1 MRCTERCACG
11 LPSTATTR
19 PQHGHSTAA
28 EVRDIFQSAVSSEGR
43 VKLGSLLADMGQR
56 AKFTD
61 AEFAVFEP
69 VRSKAPAGP
78 LSFE

>member
-1 MRCTERCACG
+1 M
-11 LPSTATTR
+11 
-19 PQHGHSTAA
+19 AA

-69 VRSKAPAGP
+69 VRSKAPAAP
-78 LSFE
+78 VSFE